1 MTREGVP
8 GLGAQ
13 GGRGAVHAA
22 RVEEHAGDRVRHV
35 PHEGRPVAR
44 VLPLR
49 PPGELH
55 RPGVAEGMGA
65 VPRWISTSQEAEDPG
80 GSSAS
85 WDVEIARFEIAHCPH
100 PSC

>member
-8 GLGAQ
+8 GPGPQ

-44 VLPLR
+44 VLPL
-49 PPGELH
+49 
-55 RPGVAEGMGA
+55 
-65 VPRWISTSQEAEDPG
+65 
-80 GSSAS
+80 
-85 WDVEIARFEIAHCPH
+85 
-100 PSC
+100 